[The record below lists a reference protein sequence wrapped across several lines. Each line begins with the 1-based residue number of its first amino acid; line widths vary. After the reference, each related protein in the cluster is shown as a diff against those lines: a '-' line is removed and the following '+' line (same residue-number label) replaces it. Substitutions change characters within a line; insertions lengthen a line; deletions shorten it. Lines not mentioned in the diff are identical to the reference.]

1 MAVTTDEYRRP
12 KIWPEGTAAGE
23 NFGENIIAL
32 LTAILS
38 LKLMSFVML
47 GYIKG
52 LKPISFVALNL
63 DISPSNSELLIFKIS
78 SNKCLTGALQY

>member
-1 MAVTTDEYRRP
+1 MSDIVERP
-12 KIWPEGTAAGE
+12 GVFALSIVLKLISHS
-23 NFGENIIAL
+23 AL

-63 DISPSNSELLIFKIS
+63 DISPSSSELLIFKIS